1 MSAAVYVAHAVLIT
15 TGSLVA
21 LAKPCSKRPSI
32 LIGIFFAVHGKTP
45 QNAA

>member
-1 MSAAVYVAHAVLIT
+1 MTAASV
-15 TGSLVA
+15 VA

-32 LIGIFFAVHGKTP
+32 LIGVFFAVHGKTP